1 MSHPAAPSHILRR
14 LLRTPSFTLLAIA
27 TLALAIG
34 ADVAIFSL
42 VNTILLRPLPYPEPD
57 RLVGLYHTAPGLALD
72 ELPQSPGNLRPLSAS
87 RRPRSNR
94 SPPGAAASSP

>member
-1 MSHPAAPSHILRR
+1 MSHPAAPAHILRR

-42 VNTILLRPLPYPEPD
+42 VNTILLRPLPYPEP
-57 RLVGLYHTAPGLALD
+57 
-72 ELPQSPGNLRPLSAS
+72 SAWS
-87 RRPRSNR
+87 
-94 SPPGAAASSP
+94 G